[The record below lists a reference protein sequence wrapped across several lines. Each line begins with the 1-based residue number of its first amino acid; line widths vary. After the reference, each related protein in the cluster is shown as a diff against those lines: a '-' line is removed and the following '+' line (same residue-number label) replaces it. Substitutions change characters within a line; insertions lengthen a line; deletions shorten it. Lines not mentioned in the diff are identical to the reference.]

1 MSRVRRAGSV
11 AGVVAV
17 LSIVYL
23 VAWGTQSGS
32 PRPAAEAVAATA
44 PVTSVDRSCPP
55 PGPGT
60 GTASVATV
68 AADSSGTSA
77 GKSGT
82 TALTAIP
89 DSAQGADTTVKT
101 SSEPNAPQLLP
112 APQSAAAGATQV
124 SVSGSAAGFEAEL
137 ATSAGVGTVT
147 CGHPES
153 VAWFVGLGTS
163 TGASSITAYLSNT
176 GAMPA
181 DTELTIW
188 TDAGP
193 QPGSNVTVPAH
204 QYLSVNLA
212 SLVQGSQVMAVQ
224 VQTSSGQV
232 GANVWEAGGSGGAWL
247 PQAAAPATRVV
258 IPGLTA
264 QANSGKLLLAVPGGT
279 DAEVT
284 VTAVTAQGAQRP
296 LGATAQDVPS
306 AAGSVISL
314 GSLASSASA
323 LVLTSN
329 VPITAA
335 VQIPGSGV
343 GGFTAATAPVSEQGV
358 VAGNPSGGDTVG
370 VVLSAPGA
378 GARVTVATIPGSGS
392 AGAVSRT
399 VTVAPG
405 RSVETTVAAPR
416 GGSGPFAI
424 VVTPQRG
431 SGPVYAARIVTKGG
445 SGVSGQILS
454 VLPVANAPTSVQ
466 LPPADNSYTAVLPLS
481 PGGRPQCLP
490 GGTTPSGS
498 DRSAYP
504 GDTPGPPY
512 PPVRAAWRASPARGR
527 RAVPYSS
534 QPSSR

>member
-1 MSRVRRAGSV
+1 MSRTRRAGSV
-11 AGVVAV
+11 AGVLLV
-17 LSIVYL
+17 LGAVYL
-23 VAWGTQSGS
+23 IAWGTQAGS
-32 PRPAAEAVAATA
+32 PRPAAAAAAATA

-55 PGPGT
+55 PGPNT
-60 GTASVATV
+60 GEASVATV

-77 GKSGT
+77 GKSST
-82 TALTAIP
+82 TALTAIG
-89 DSAQGADTTVKT
+89 DSTQGADSTVTT
-101 SSEPNAPQLLP
+101 SSKPNAPQLLP
-112 APQSAAAGATQV
+112 APQPSAFGATKV
-124 SVSGSAAGFEAEL
+124 SVSGAAAAGFEAEL

-153 VAWFVGLGTS
+153 VAWFVGLGTA

-176 GAMPA
+176 GVMPA

-193 QPGSNVTVPAH
+193 QPGTNVTVPAH

-247 PQAAAPATRVV
+247 PQAVAPATQVV

-264 QANSGKLLLAVPGGT
+264 QANSGKLLVAVPGGT
-279 DAEVT
+279 DAEVK
-284 VTAVTAQGAQRP
+284 VTAVTAQGTQQP
-296 LGATAQDVPS
+296 FGATAQDAPS
-306 AAGSVISL
+306 AAGSVFSL

-378 GARVTVATIPGSGS
+378 GARVTVTTIPASGPGTSGSGTSGS
-392 AGAVSRT
+392 AGEASRT

-405 RSVETTVAAPR
+405 RSVATTVAAPR
-416 GGSGPFAI
+416 GGDRFAI

-431 SGPVYAARIVTKGG
+431 SGPVYAARIVTSGG
-445 SGVSGQILS
+445 SGLSGQIVS
-454 VLPVANAPTSVQ
+454 VLPVASAPTSVQ
-466 LPPADNSYTAVLPLS
+466 LPPADNSYTAVLP
-481 PGGRPQCLP
+481 
-490 GGTTPSGS
+490 
-498 DRSAYP
+498 
-504 GDTPGPPY
+504 
-512 PPVRAAWRASPARGR
+512 
-527 RAVPYSS
+527 
-534 QPSSR
+534 